1 MAGTAERQIL
11 YERLTWP
18 QVREAARADAVILVP
33 FASIEQH
40 GPHLPLDVD
49 LRLAVEVCTRAARRN
64 PHCLVMT
71 PLAFGFE
78 PHHMAWPGTIDVDW
92 DLLVRYGV
100 CVVSSLARHGFRRIL
115 IVNGHGS
122 NRPILDLIVRL
133 AVVRHPEILCAGQSW
148 FALGSVAKAF
158 QPLQESL
165 HTSHAC
171 ELETSAYLAIDP
183 DLVAMDQAQA
193 DYSFRRSPHVW
204 SDLTGKRP
212 HPDSTVPLV
221 MMEHFATG
229 SFTGVRG
236 DPSKA
241 TAEKGRV
248 ALEAAADEIAAI
260 IDELRAR
267 PILPPP
273 DYHEADVEELKR
285 RAAAASGS

>member
-1 MAGTAERQIL
+1 MAGAAERQIL

-18 QVREAARADAVILVP
+18 QVREAARADAVILIP

-148 FALGSVAKAF
+148 FALGSVARAF

-183 DLVAMDQAQA
+183 DLVDMTRRQA

-204 SDLTGKRP
+204 ADLTGKRP
-212 HPDSTVPLV
+212 TPT
-221 MMEHFATG
+221 
-229 SFTGVRG
+229 
-236 DPSKA
+236 
-241 TAEKGRV
+241 
-248 ALEAAADEIAAI
+248 
-260 IDELRAR
+260 
-267 PILPPP
+267 PPC
-273 DYHEADVEELKR
+273 R
-285 RAAAASGS
+285 WS